1 MRVEG
6 LRKSFRVRVGHH
18 RERLEALRGIDLEV
32 RPGESVAL
40 VGESG
45 CGKSTLLR
53 VVAGLLEADEGRV
66 TLPAGEPPQMVF
78 QDAGA
83 SLTPWLTV
91 GDQVGER
98 IREVRRQERTKR
110 TDEALRLVGLPSEV
124 ARAKPLQLSGG
135 QRQRVALARAVVVP
149 PPLLLCDEPT
159 SSLDV
164 SLAAVVLNL
173 IGRLRRELGLSVLF
187 VTHDLAAARIVADR
201 IAVMYLGEIVEIGP
215 ADEVAASPAHPYTKA
230 LVAAVPDVGARRPP
244 VKGEP
249 ASPLKPPS
257 GCPYHPRCVEALE
270 VCQTELQ
277 PLTEFGEGNRAAA
290 CVHVREAANGSR

>member
-1 MRVEG
+1 
-6 LRKSFRVRVGHH
+6 
-18 RERLEALRGIDLEV
+18 
-32 RPGESVAL
+32 
-40 VGESG
+40 
-45 CGKSTLLR
+45 
-53 VVAGLLEADEGRV
+53 
-66 TLPAGEPPQMVF
+66 
-78 QDAGA
+78 
-83 SLTPWLTV
+83 
-91 GDQVGER
+91 
-98 IREVRRQERTKR
+98 
-110 TDEALRLVGLPSEV
+110 
-124 ARAKPLQLSGG
+124 
-135 QRQRVALARAVVVP
+135 
-149 PPLLLCDEPT
+149 
-159 SSLDV
+159 
-164 SLAAVVLNL
+164 
-173 IGRLRRELGLSVLF
+173 VLF